1 MSYQVAIVMSEV
13 FLRRL
18 TPSLMSFVR
27 RELDYRIVSIHRP
40 MRELEKLLRDLEPDG
55 LITEWLSDKTEALL
69 ELDLG
74 VPTVIVDTDFCYPGV
89 VSVDVDDYAVGRE
102 AAQAFRQSGLKSF
115 ACLGNGQPYSDQRV
129 EGFREA
135 VGDLSLIHI

>member
-1 MSYQVAIVMSEV
+1 MGYQVAIVMSEV

-102 AAQAFRQSGLKSF
+102 AAQAFRQSGLK
-115 ACLGNGQPYSDQRV
+115 
-129 EGFREA
+129 
-135 VGDLSLIHI
+135 LSLIHI